1 MIGRRNRRPS
11 PPCAAK
17 CFTIGSSLVLLV
29 LGALCSPAQ
38 APRPNIVFILAD
50 DLGYGDVG
58 CYGQRQIQTPHIDTL
73 AKQGLR
79 FTQAYA
85 GATVCAPSRCGLMTG
100 YHGGHARVRGNKDV
114 PLRPDD
120 LTVAEVLKSA
130 GYHTALVGKWGLGN
144 ANSAGVPNK
153 QGFDTFYG
161 YLNQTHAHNF
171 YPEFLWRDEEK
182 VALRN
187 KLPEGFKTKVGEGV
201 SQVKEQY
208 SHDLFTEEALQYL
221 RSRSQPKDQPFFLY
235 LAFTLP
241 HANNEG
247 KQQGMEVPSDAP
259 YSDKDWPQQEKNR
272 AAMVTR
278 LDDGVG
284 KVLATL
290 KELGLEENTLV
301 IFASDNGPHNEGGS
315 KAAYFHS
322 SGPFKGVK
330 RDLYEGGIRVP
341 FIARWPGHVR
351 PDTTSDFVI
360 AFWDFLPT
368 AAELAGAIDKLPK
381 DLDGQS
387 IVPTLLGKTQNPH
400 ELLYFEFHERG
411 FDQAVRF
418 GDWKAIRIGFG
429 KPLEL
434 YDLKSDPGETRNAA
448 AEHPDLVQS
457 AEQYL
462 AGSRTDNPD
471 FPINKQPRRQQ
482 ERQSGGLDQLLS
494 YEPLEL
500 PEFRSDRR
508 ADEFRRQLELELQK
522 PPRPFRSERIYLPPW
537 RHPPGDLIDDRNH
550 PFDDK

>member
-1 MIGRRNRRPS
+1 MPAIMLAAPRLAMEDERGMKRENSGMLS
-11 PPCAAK
+11 PMAQPRAFAV
-17 CFTIGSSLVLLV
+17 GSALLV
-29 LGALCSPAQ
+29 LVFGAVSSLAQ
-38 APRPNIVFILAD
+38 APPRPNIVFILAD

-58 CYGQRQIQTPHIDTL
+58 CYGQKQIQTPHIDSV
-73 AKQGLR
+73 ARQGLR
-79 FTQAYA
+79 FTSAYA

-114 PLRPDD
+114 PLRPEDV
-120 LTVAEVLKSA
+120 TVAEVLKSV

-144 ANSAGVPNK
+144 ANSTGVPNK

-161 YLNQTHAHNF
+161 YLNQTHAHNY
-171 YPEFLWRDEEK
+171 YPEFLWRNEEK
-182 VALRN
+182 VSLKN

-221 RSRSQPKDQPFFLY
+221 RSRAQPKDQPFFLY

-247 KQQGMEVPSDAP
+247 KQQGMEVPSDTP
-259 YSDKDWPQQEKNR
+259 YSDKDWPQPAKNR

-301 IFASDNGPHNEGGS
+301 VFASDNGPHNEGGS
-315 KAAYFHS
+315 KAAFFHS
-322 SGPFKGVK
+322 SGTFKGVK

-341 FIARWPGHVR
+341 LIARWPGHIQ
-351 PDTTSDFVI
+351 PNTTSDFVI

-368 AAELAGAIDKLPK
+368 AGELAGATDKLPR

-387 IVPTLLGKTQNPH
+387 IVPTLLGKSQSPH

-434 YDLKSDPGETRNAA
+434 YDLKGDSGETKNVA
-448 AEHPDLVQS
+448 AEHPDLIQK

-462 AGSRTDNPD
+462 AQSRTENPD
-471 FPINKQPRRQQ
+471 FPINKKP
-482 ERQSGGLDQLLS
+482 
-494 YEPLEL
+494 PA
-500 PEFRSDRR
+500 RR
-508 ADEFRRQLELELQK
+508 ARGN
-522 PPRPFRSERIYLPPW
+522 S
-537 RHPPGDLIDDRNH
+537 GDDDQ
-550 PFDDK
+550 